1 MNTRTADSVGTA
13 LWRLDP
19 ERSSIE
25 FHVKAI
31 WGLQTIKGGFTRFH
45 GKLDL
50 SGTPAVELTV
60 EADSVDTKNQRRDK
74 HLRSP
79 DFLDAGRHPYIRFVS
94 ETATLDGD
102 RLTIH
107 GHLRVRGVSL
117 SLNIVATVQPDDD
130 EIEVEAVTVADHKRL
145 GMTWNWMG
153 SIRTPTTLIVTGR
166 LAQ

>member
-19 ERSSIE
+19 DRSSIE
-25 FHVKAI
+25 FHVKAM
-31 WGLQTIKGGFTRFH
+31 WGLQTIKGRFTRFN

-60 EADSVDTKNQRRDK
+60 EAESVDTKNKRRDK

-79 DFLDAGRHPYIRFVS
+79 DFLDAERHPYIRFAS
-94 ETATLDGD
+94 ETASMDGD
-102 RLTIH
+102 RLTIR

-117 SLNIVATVQPDDD
+117 PLNIVATVQPDGDGL
-130 EIEVEAVTVADHKRL
+130 EVEAVTVADHRRL
-145 GMTWNWMG
+145 GMTWNWLG
-153 SIRTPTTLIVTGR
+153 TIRTPSTLIATGR
-166 LAQ
+166 LAP